1 MAHYETTGKEIYE
14 QLDGEIDYIVA
25 GAGSG
30 GTITGVLKYLKEQNS
45 KIKGVLG
52 DPYGST
58 IGGGIEGCYKIEGIG
73 NNFIPKTMDLSYI
86 DIVKKVKDEEAF
98 YYVKELAKREGIV
111 VGSSSGAA
119 MAAAIA
125 LSKDIDSGNIVVIF
139 PDRGDRYF
147 SKNIFD

>member
-1 MAHYETTGKEIYE
+1 MGACDKAEELLKTIPDSISLKQFENDANPLAHYETTGKEIYE

-58 IGGGIEGCYKIEGIG
+58 IGGGIEGCYK
-73 NNFIPKTMDLSYI
+73 
-86 DIVKKVKDEEAF
+86 
-98 YYVKELAKREGIV
+98 
-111 VGSSSGAA
+111 
-119 MAAAIA
+119 
-125 LSKDIDSGNIVVIF
+125 
-139 PDRGDRYF
+139 
-147 SKNIFD
+147 